1 MIGTHIP
8 TYYFSR
14 MMDMVSIINFLDHCN
29 LIGQNDSGMVY
40 NVYPS
45 SLRPAKYYDLREHTF
60 IYNQSIVSYWSPSVV
75 AGFLGDTSVSQS
87 HALQFVHY
95 FQYKVER
102 GLLLRD

>member
-1 MIGTHIP
+1 
-8 TYYFSR
+8 
-14 MMDMVSIINFLDHCN
+14 MMDMVSIINFLDHCH

-45 SLRPAKYYDLREHTF
+45 SLRPAKYYDLGEHMF

-87 HALQFVHY
+87 HALQF
-95 FQYKVER
+95 R
-102 GLLLRD
+102 TLLSV